1 MSINKVILVGRISN
15 NIELHQSQN
24 GTAMCNFSIAVDRY
38 MGKDREKTTDFIR
51 CTAFGTTAETL
62 GKYAGKGK
70 QIAIEGN
77 IKTGSYKDRNH
88 DDVTHYTQDIQ
99 VDKVELL
106 GSKSGGGN
114 SQPTQTAPATEATEE
129 TKLSDFEEVLGD
141 GEVPF

>member
-15 NIELHQSQN
+15 DITINKSQS
-24 GTAMCNFSIAVDRY
+24 GTSMCNFSLAVDRY
-38 MGKDREKTTDFIR
+38 MGKDKEKATDFIR

-77 IKTGSYKDRNH
+77 IKTGSYKDKNH
-88 DDVTHYTQDIQ
+88 DDVTHYTQDVQ

-106 GSKSGGGN
+106 GSKSEGGN
-114 SQPTQTAPATEATEE
+114 TQPAQTTPTPTAQAETPATE
-129 TKLSDFEEVLGD
+129 DN
-141 GEVPF
+141 GEDCPF